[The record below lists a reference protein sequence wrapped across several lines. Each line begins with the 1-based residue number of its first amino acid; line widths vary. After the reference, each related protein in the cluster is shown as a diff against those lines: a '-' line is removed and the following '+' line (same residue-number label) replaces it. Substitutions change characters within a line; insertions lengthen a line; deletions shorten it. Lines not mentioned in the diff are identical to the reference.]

1 MRPAAQSNG
10 KKFYQVVLGSSLWRF
25 ALLCLL
31 ALAAYRDYAGSAQ
44 SRRTFVFY
52 ARASG
57 RPVLEERMLYRSGS
71 PELDISRYIQ
81 EALLGPAVP
90 ETVPLFPQ
98 ETRLNALI
106 FQEGAVYA
114 DFSADAALP
123 PPEGGEVFQNF
134 ATLNRGIRRNFPFV
148 EDIRFFISG
157 REAYRDK
164 FTKKFSENTAKAV
177 KSAWEGV
184 DKL

>member
-1 MRPAAQSNG
+1 MRPAAQSNR
-10 KKFYQVVLGSSLWRF
+10 KKFYQVILGGSLWRF

-31 ALAAYRDYAGSAQ
+31 GLFAYRDYAGSAHI
-44 SRRTFVFY
+44 RRTFVFY
-52 ARASG
+52 ARSSG

-90 ETVPLFPQ
+90 ETAPLFPR

-123 PPEGGEVFQNF
+123 PHEGGDALQNF
-134 ATLNRGIRRNFPFV
+134 ASLNRGIRRNFPFV
-148 EDIRFFISG
+148 EDVRFFISG

-164 FTKKFSENTAKAV
+164 FTKNFLENTAKAF
-177 KSAWEGV
+177 KSAWTGG
-184 DKL
+184 